1 MTTAA
6 GASSESSVNV
16 EQTGVSKAVDFLAKF
31 FDTDFAKQTTAN
43 FLGAA
48 VLGLIVLGSNAYVDA
63 HTKAYVEA
71 SEKATKEHVEAT
83 KKLVEASEKAT
94 KEHVDASEK
103 ATKEHVEATKKLVE
117 ASEKATKEHVD
128 ASEKATKEHVEA
140 IEKSTKDSLD
150 LTRWA
155 ALGTAGA
162 GILVAGVAVVIA
174 AVRK

>member
-16 EQTGVSKAVDFLAKF
+16 EQTGVSKAVDSSAKF
-31 FDTDFAKQTTAN
+31 FDTNFAKQMTAN
-43 FLGAA
+43 LLGAA
-48 VLGLIVLGSNAYVDA
+48 ALGLIILGSNAYVDA

-71 SEKATKEHVEAT
+71 SEKATKEHVDAT
-83 KKLVEASEKAT
+83 KKLVDASKKAT
-94 KEHVDASEK
+94 KER
-103 ATKEHVEATKKLVE
+103 
-117 ASEKATKEHVD
+117 
-128 ASEKATKEHVEA
+128 VEA